1 MIRDLSDGA
10 DRMGAVRV
18 GREEWHAE
26 SVDGVDLPTGT
37 AIEVTDILGTRAIV
51 RPVDSEA

>member
-1 MIRDLSDGA
+1 
-10 DRMGAVRV
+10 MGAVRV

-51 RPVDSEA
+51 RPVDSES